1 LCSLELQ
8 EDFRMK
14 RWLKLSLAAVGGVV
28 VLAAAAGAIG
38 WNMASSRMTRQ
49 VKIDVKPVAYAEDAP
64 SLERGKYL
72 FESRGCVDCH
82 GANGGGRTFVDDGAL
97 AIAGPDITKGGATAK
112 YQPVDWVRIV
122 RHGVKPDGTPA
133 MIMPSEDYNRFTDTD
148 RAALVAYVRS
158 LPPQKGAAAV
168 IKLPPPVRILYGF
181 GAIKDA
187 AEKIDHSL
195 PPQQPIPA
203 AVDAKHG
210 AYVANMCIGCH
221 GEKLSGGKIPGGPP
235 NWPAAANLTP
245 GEGSGMAR
253 YPDAASFQAMMK
265 SGKRPDGT
273 AIQVMPFESLSKMN
287 DVDVQALHAYLKTV
301 PARPAGAR

>member
-1 LCSLELQ
+1 
-8 EDFRMK
+8 MK
-14 RWLKLSLAAVGGVV
+14 RWIKWTVGAVVGILVV
-28 VLAAAAGAIG
+28 ACAAAAVG

-49 VKIDVKPVAYAEDAP
+49 VKVDVKPVAYVEDAQ

-97 AIAGPDITKGGATAK
+97 KIAGPDITKGGATAQ
-112 YQPVDWVRIV
+112 YQPVDWVRAI
-122 RHGVKPDGTPA
+122 RHGVKKNGTPA
-133 MIMPSEDYNRFTDTD
+133 MIMPSEDYNRFTDAD
-148 RAALVAYVRS
+148 LASLVAYVRS

-168 IKLPPPVRILYGF
+168 VQLPPPVRILYGF

-187 AEKIDHSL
+187 AEKIDHTL

-221 GEKLSGGKIPGGPP
+221 GEHLSGGKIPGGPP
-235 NWPAAANLTP
+235 HWPAAANLTP
-245 GEGSGMAR
+245 GDGTVMTR
-253 YPDAASFQAMMK
+253 YKDAAAFQAMLK

-273 AIQVMPFESLSKMN
+273 KIEVMPFESLSKMN
-287 DVDVQALHAYLKTV
+287 DLDAQALYAYLKTV
-301 PARPAGAR
+301 PPRPAGGR